1 MDKRFI
7 LIAAVA
13 LTCFSSLIQAEQ
25 IEEATFECQCAK
37 EDITYSL
44 FHDCSMGA
52 IGCEAF
58 LTCTRPIDCKL
69 KPHSTNY
76 GVHGIMEIL
85 FNAVIP
91 LTQLFASIAS
101 FALGILVFA
110 MEMIGASFIVVIV
123 PLIIVVKIV
132 CPIVDY
138 LNSPSIWKMFDRTSE
153 QLVRMSDVVQKFKQQ
168 IEK

>member
-58 LTCTRPIDCKL
+58 FDLYSPHRLQAQTSFNKLRRPR
-69 KPHSTNY
+69 HY
-76 GVHGIMEIL
+76 G
-85 FNAVIP
+85 
-91 LTQLFASIAS
+91 
-101 FALGILVFA
+101 
-110 MEMIGASFIVVIV
+110 
-123 PLIIVVKIV
+123 
-132 CPIVDY
+132 
-138 LNSPSIWKMFDRTSE
+138 NS
-153 QLVRMSDVVQKFKQQ
+153 L
-168 IEK
+168 